1 MVCGLMLFYILI
13 LTVAK
18 CMGALNRLSMK
29 ALNWYQMSRE
39 EQIAELQSQIEWT
52 EYDLEY
58 LKEQLRNLLDE

>member
-1 MVCGLMLFYILI
+1 
-13 LTVAK
+13 
-18 CMGALNRLSMK
+18 MGALNRLSMK

>member
-1 MVCGLMLFYILI
+1 
-13 LTVAK
+13 
-18 CMGALNRLSMK
+18 
-29 ALNWYQMSRE
+29 MSRE